1 LDCLAQRQ
9 RGVDGITNLPPI
21 LWWQQRMLN
30 SFVEGLSN
38 VLPVEVLTIFTGEEL
53 RDIFCGNPEVDVDLL
68 RRVVEY
74 EGYNESDDVIQYFWE
89 TLRELTNDERKAFL
103 QFVWARNRLPTKESD
118 FDAPFKIQ
126 RDGSNNRGDNALPS
140 ASTCF
145 FSLALPEYS
154 SKEVL
159 KHKLLFAINNVTT
172 METDFQTNSAEIA
185 EGYRAF

>member
-1 LDCLAQRQ
+1 
-9 RGVDGITNLPPI
+9 
-21 LWWQQRMLN
+21 MLTL
-30 SFVEGLSN
+30 LS
-38 VLPVEVLTIFTGEEL
+38 GKEL
-53 RDIFCGNPEVDVDLL
+53 RDILCGNPDVDVDLL

-74 EGYNESDDVIQYFWE
+74 EGYDESDEVIQFFWE
-89 TLRELTNDERKAFL
+89 TLREITNDERKAFL
-103 QFVWARNRLPTKESD
+103 QFVWARNRLPNKESD

-126 RDGSNNRGDNALPS
+126 RDSSENNGDRALPS

-154 SKEVL
+154 SKETL
-159 KHKLLFAINNVTT
+159 KEKLLFAINNVTT